1 MENIILQQLSV
12 SDFKEII
19 SDTFKNEIRE
29 SLSGQNPPEQ
39 YLTRKDTARLLQ
51 ISLVTLRDWSVKG
64 ILQSYKIGGRIRYKK
79 SEIDEALKAQKNL
92 KYRRDK

>member
-19 SDTFKNEIRE
+19 SDTIKKEIRE
-29 SLSGQNPPEQ
+29 SHPGQNTPEQ
-39 YLTRKDTARLLQ
+39 YLTRKDTAKLLQ
-51 ISLVTLRDWSVKG
+51 VSLVTLRDWSVKG

-79 SEIDEALKAQKNL
+79 SEIDESLKEVKNL
-92 KYRRDK
+92 KYRRK

>member
-19 SDTFKNEIRE
+19 SDTFKKEIRE
-29 SLSGQNPPEQ
+29 SLPDQNPPEK
-39 YLTRKDTARLLQ
+39 YLTRQETAKLLK

-92 KYRRDK
+92 KYRRER